1 MSSDGEKEPG
11 QKAKSSSRGGRHPM
25 REAAWAG
32 HGHAFGMVKAQQLKK
47 KSLKELAGRGGIC
60 ICIYLFRG
68 KGTTKD
74 EMVGWHHRLNGHG
87 SE

>member
-1 MSSDGEKEPG
+1 M
-11 QKAKSSSRGGRHPM
+11 RG
-25 REAAWAG
+25 AAQAG

-47 KSLKELAGRGGIC
+47 KSLELAGRGGIC

-68 KGTTKD
+68 KGTTED
-74 EMVGWHHRLNGHG
+74 ETVGWHHLLNGHG